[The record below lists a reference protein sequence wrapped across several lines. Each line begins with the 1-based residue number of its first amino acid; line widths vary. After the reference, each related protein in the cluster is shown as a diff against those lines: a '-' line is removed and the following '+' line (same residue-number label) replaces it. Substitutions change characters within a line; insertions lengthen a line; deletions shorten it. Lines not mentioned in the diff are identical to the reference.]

1 MKELNMSTMKN
12 LQIAAMAALV
22 AGAVLAPVGAQA
34 QQNGVTRTDLQR
46 HDLSAPGREAIQV
59 RVDLAPGVA
68 FGKHT
73 HPGEEVIYVLEGTL
87 EYQLEDKPPVTL
99 KAGDVLFIPAGT
111 VHSARNPGSVTGS
124 ELATYIVE
132 KGKPLLTLVK

>member
-1 MKELNMSTMKN
+1 MTRLNKIQLM
-12 LQIAAMAALV
+12 AMAVLV
-22 AGAVLAPVGAQA
+22 AGAILSPFGAQA
-34 QQNGVTRTDLQR
+34 QQSGVTRTDLQR
-46 HDLSAPGREAIQV
+46 HDISAPGRETIQV

-87 EYQLEDKPPVTL
+87 EYQIEDKPPVTL

-111 VHSARNPGSVTGS
+111 VHSAQNPGSATGS

>member
-1 MKELNMSTMKN
+1 MNRTLMKT
-12 LQIAAMAALV
+12 ARVMAITALIV
-22 AGAVLAPVGAQA
+22 ASALTPQVAQA
-34 QQNGVTRTDLQR
+34 QQAGIMRTDLQR
-46 HDLSAPGREAIQV
+46 HDLSAPGREAIQL

>member
-1 MKELNMSTMKN
+1 
-12 LQIAAMAALV
+12 
-22 AGAVLAPVGAQA
+22 
-34 QQNGVTRTDLQR
+34 LQR